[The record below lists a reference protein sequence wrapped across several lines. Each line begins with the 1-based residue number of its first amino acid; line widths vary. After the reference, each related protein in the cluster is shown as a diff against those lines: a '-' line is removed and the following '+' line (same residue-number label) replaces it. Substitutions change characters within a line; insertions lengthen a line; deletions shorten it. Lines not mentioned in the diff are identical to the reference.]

1 MQQVEKKLIKLQEER
16 KLNGENDAGKTESN
30 YNNSQTIKR
39 SQLDFSMEESNSIE
53 KNENNLQRTPS
64 PASSSVSISSSANTS
79 SETTP
84 PLNNSTNNNN
94 NNSNNNILHAHQQ
107 NISSPSTNNSH
118 TFNKCSLS
126 LSPSHQ
132 SYQQQK
138 ANHQNMSMNKV
149 LSPNRFAPSIL
160 AQQQQQQNQVNRY
173 LSQQQQNIF
182 FLNQQQNHIQ
192 LQQHLKQI
200 QNTQQYN
207 KKQNL
212 SQSFKDIL
220 ENTLMINNLNE
231 CYSNNIQNN
240 KYPNNKNG
248 TNGRYVKNL
257 NKSTCSLNLNGT
269 SNHNNNSNTSFSPQH
284 HKLLSDAIL
293 FSQMPSTNL
302 LDIDE
307 ADLDE
312 EIFEQTISPVLPIE
326 NNNKAN
332 ISIGKNESSSFSSP
346 VNLNQSKIP
355 STPVLVN
362 NQMAMKFAQLE
373 RTLEITKAQNNNLLE
388 QQVSF
393 KQINF
398 KYI

>member
-1 MQQVEKKLIKLQEER
+1 MQQVEKKLIKLEEE
-16 KLNGENDAGKTESN
+16 KKQNGENGVNDS
-30 YNNSQTIKR
+30 SQISQAMKR
-39 SQLDFSMEESNSIE
+39 SPVKLDFSLEESGNNTD
-53 KNENNLQRTPS
+53 KNENLLQRTPS

-84 PLNNSTNNNN
+84 PPLHNNNN
-94 NNSNNNILHAHQQ
+94 LNTNNNILHSHQQ
-107 NISSPSTNNSH
+107 NISSTLANNHQLNAHS
-118 TFNKCSLS
+118 FNKCSLS

-132 SYQQQK
+132 IYQQQI
-138 ANHQNMSMNKV
+138 ANQQNATMKHI
-149 LSPNRFAPSIL
+149 LSPNRFVPSSIL
-160 AQQQQQQNQVNRY
+160 AQQQQQNQRY
-173 LSQQQQNIF
+173 LSQQQQQQNIF
-182 FLNQQQNHIQ
+182 LVNQQQNHIQ

-231 CYSNNIQNN
+231 CYSNNMQNG
-240 KYPNNKNG
+240 KYANG
-248 TNGRYVKNL
+248 KSGRYVKNL

-269 SNHNNNSNTSFSPQH
+269 SNNNNNNSISFSPQH

-312 EIFEQTISPVLPIE
+312 EIFEQSISPVLPIDNNNSNN
-326 NNNKAN
+326 NNNKSN
-332 ISIGKNESSSFSSP
+332 VSVNKNESSFSSP
-346 VNLNQSKIP
+346 IHLSQNKIP
-355 STPVLVN
+355 STPILVN
-362 NQMAMKFAQLE
+362 NQMAVKFAQLE

-388 QQVSF
+388 QQVS
-393 KQINF
+393 
-398 KYI
+398 

>member
-1 MQQVEKKLIKLQEER
+1 M
-16 KLNGENDAGKTESN
+16 
-30 YNNSQTIKR
+30 KR
-39 SQLDFSMEESNSIE
+39 SPVKLDFSLEESGINSTD
-53 KNENNLQRTPS
+53 KNENLLQRTPS

-84 PLNNSTNNNN
+84 PLHNNSNLNT
-94 NNSNNNILHAHQQ
+94 NNNILHSHQQ
-107 NISSPSTNNSH
+107 NISSTLANNHQLNTHS
-118 TFNKCSLS
+118 FNKCSLS

-132 SYQQQK
+132 IYQQQK
-138 ANHQNMSMNKV
+138 ANQQNVTMKQI
-149 LSPNRFAPSIL
+149 LSPNRFVSSSIL
-160 AQQQQQQNQVNRY
+160 AQQQQNQRY

-182 FLNQQQNHIQ
+182 LVNQQQNHIQ

-231 CYSNNIQNN
+231 CYSNNMQNG
-240 KYPNNKNG
+240 KYSNG
-248 TNGRYVKNL
+248 KSGRYVKNL

-269 SNHNNNSNTSFSPQH
+269 SNNNNNNNNSMSFSPQH

-293 FSQMPSTNL
+293 FSQLPSTNL

-312 EIFEQTISPVLPIE
+312 EIFEQSISPVLPIDNNNNNNNS
-326 NNNKAN
+326 NNNKSN
-332 ISIGKNESSSFSSP
+332 VSVNKNESSFSSP
-346 VNLNQSKIP
+346 IHLSQNKIP
-355 STPVLVN
+355 STPILVN
-362 NQMAMKFAQLE
+362 NQMAVKFAQLE

-388 QQVSF
+388 QQVCFSLD
-393 KQINF
+393 
-398 KYI
+398 